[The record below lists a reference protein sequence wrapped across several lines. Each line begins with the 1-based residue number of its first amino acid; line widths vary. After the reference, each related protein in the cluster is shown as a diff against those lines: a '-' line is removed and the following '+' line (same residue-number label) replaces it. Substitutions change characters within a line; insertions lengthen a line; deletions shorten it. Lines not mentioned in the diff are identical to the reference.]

1 MVSLASLLNL
11 VAEQHHTADLV
22 PHRCLRK
29 RLNTNNCSRCL
40 DSCSSGALSLRGR
53 EIVLDKTCCTGC
65 MTCVAVC
72 PQDALTSKFDAE
84 GLLAYLDQKT
94 NVQISCDRQRRY
106 HPDEIIVP
114 CVGVLSKPILAAMGL
129 VASGSVIFNLAGC
142 IECPN
147 RQSSEFFKKDINEVV
162 GVLSDSMQSELI
174 ISETNK
180 QAELIEADRRSYLT
194 NLKNTFSK
202 ASKNHPVFEVKSIEP
217 EPMSSRRVPEK
228 TRLVQN
234 IIRGLDVASRKRILS
249 LFGNNLSVNQECTCC
264 PLCKGICPTGAIKIE
279 RSEQG
284 KKLKFQMLDCSGCGI
299 CVEFCRKD
307 ALSLENG
314 FSGDPGITTQ
324 IE

>member
-72 PQDALTSKFDAE
+72 PQDALTSKFDAD
-84 GLLAYLDQKT
+84 GLLVYLGRKA
-94 NVQISCDRQRRY
+94 NVWISCGRQRCF
-106 HPDEIIVP
+106 HPDEIIIP
-114 CVGVLSKPILAAMGL
+114 CMGVLSKPILAAMGL
-129 VASGSVIFNLAGC
+129 RAGGSVIFNLAGC
-142 IECPN
+142 IDCAN
-147 RQSSEFFKKDINEVV
+147 RKSSEVFKKDLFEIVD
-162 GVLSDSMQSELI
+162 VLSDILRSELI

-202 ASKNHPVFEVKSIEP
+202 ASQNHPVFEVKSIEP

-234 IIRGLDVASRKRILS
+234 IIKGLDVASRKRILS
-249 LFGNNLSVNQECTCC
+249 LFGNSLSVNQECTCC

-284 KKLKFQMLDCSGCGI
+284 KKLTFQMLDCSGCGL

-307 ALSLENG
+307 ALILKNG

-324 IE
+324 ME

>member
-29 RLNTNNCSRCL
+29 RLNTNSCSRCL

-72 PQDALTSKFDAE
+72 PQDALTSKFDAD
-84 GLLAYLDQKT
+84 GLLAYLDRKA
-94 NVQISCDRQRRY
+94 NVWISCGRQRRF

-114 CVGVLSKPILAAMGL
+114 CMGVLSKPILAAMGL
-129 VASGSVIFNLAGC
+129 RASGSLIFNLAGC
-142 IECPN
+142 VECAN
-147 RQSSEFFKKDINEVV
+147 RQSSEVFKKDLFEIVD
-162 GVLSDSMQSELI
+162 VLSDILQSELI

-180 QAELIEADRRSYLT
+180 EAELIEVDRRSYLT
-194 NLKNTFSK
+194 NLKNAFSK
-202 ASKNHPVFEVKSIEP
+202 ASKNHPAFEVKSIEP
-217 EPMSSRRVPEK
+217 EPVGKRRIPQK
-228 TRLVQN
+228 TRLIQD
-234 IIRGLDVASRKRILS
+234 IIRDLDAVSGKRILS
-249 LFGNNLSVNQECTCC
+249 LFGNSLSVNKECTSC

-284 KKLKFQMLDCSGCGI
+284 KKLKFEILDCSGCGL
-299 CVEFCRKD
+299 CVEFCRKN
-307 ALSLENG
+307 ALVLKSG
-314 FSGDPGITTQ
+314 FPGKLWIV
-324 IE
+324 